1 MASRANVS
9 RLLPAERTLVILPTA
24 LVDRWPAEEYKQ
36 QHSTIESAL
45 KHSVADT
52 MQLYH
57 DIKMLKE
64 VENTYEGPGYSLS
77 KEQRYDL
84 KRNGDSLLHN
94 RFVTELIQKI
104 EKFDRGIKYSDYP
117 AMIMAAY
124 PESKFMDKSRFRD
137 EHQSISGPVLCR
149 GIASGKIIDQVKA
162 AGEDYYFIE
171 TGYLGN
177 YRCDNNRTGRKI
189 YHRIVKNAM
198 QHNTIMDVPGDRWDQ
213 LVDFNPNLRYNG
225 WKKTGSK
232 ILVVLSSDKPFQ
244 YYGANRDAWQRKV
257 VRTLKKHTD
266 REIVF
271 REKATRGERT
281 NDTIYDA
288 LDDDIYAL
296 VTYNSIAAV
305 EAIQY
310 GIPAFALAPTAADPV
325 GNKDL
330 KNIEKPNMP
339 DQDVIQKWLHNIAYS
354 QFSLD
359 EIITGQAWKMVLEN
373 AERPTLSY

>member
-1 MASRANVS
+1 
-9 RLLPAERTLVILPTA
+9 
-24 LVDRWPAEEYKQ
+24 
-36 QHSTIESAL
+36 
-45 KHSVADT
+45 
-52 MQLYH
+52 
-57 DIKMLKE
+57 
-64 VENTYEGPGYSLS
+64 
-77 KEQRYDL
+77 
-84 KRNGDSLLHN
+84 
-94 RFVTELIQKI
+94 
-104 EKFDRGIKYSDYP
+104 
-117 AMIMAAY
+117 
-124 PESKFMDKSRFRD
+124 MDKSRFRN
-137 EHQSISGPVLCR
+137 EHASITGPVLCR
-149 GIASGKIIDQVKA
+149 GIASGKIVDQVKA

-177 YRCDNNRTGRKI
+177 YRCENNKTGRKI

-198 QHNTIMDVPGDRWDQ
+198 QHNTIMDVPSDRWDQ
-213 LVDFNPNLRYNG
+213 LVDFNPNLKYNG
-225 WKKTGSK
+225 WKRTGSK

-244 YYGANRDAWQRKV
+244 YYGHNREAWLRKV

-310 GIPAFALAPTAADPV
+310 GIPAFALAPTAADPL

-330 KNIEKPNMP
+330 KNIENPNMP
-339 DQDVIQKWLHNIAYS
+339 DEDVVQKWLHNIAYS

-373 AERPTLSY
+373 AERPIFSY